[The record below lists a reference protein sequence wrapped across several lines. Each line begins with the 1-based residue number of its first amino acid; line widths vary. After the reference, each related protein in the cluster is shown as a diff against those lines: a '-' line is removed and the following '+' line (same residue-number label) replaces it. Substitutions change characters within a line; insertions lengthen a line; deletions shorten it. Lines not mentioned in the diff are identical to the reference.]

1 MSETSSCESGTSQVA
16 SARRERADAIA
27 RAGGIDGTCTD
38 FESRSSTHLTL
49 GNGSM
54 DWQSMLSELLD
65 GGYADWLD
73 IDLWEHSDPF
83 AGAEAGKQ
91 TLDDFLSR
99 RT

>member
-1 MSETSSCESGTSQVA
+1 MSETSSRESGTSQVA

-65 GGYADWLD
+65 GGYAGWLD

-99 RT
+99 RK